1 MDEPESE
8 GGFTEAFDRWAPW
21 VLRFARRRLPDHDA
35 AWDVVNE
42 TFTTAWR
49 HWDRRPADAE
59 LLPWLYTIARNAIR
73 DERRS
78 ADRRS
83 RLRAR
88 LFATGHVRQMTDSAE
103 HVVLGLSVGEA
114 FARLPEADREVLRL
128 VAWEGLGDARSVGI
142 ALGLSAATA
151 RVRIHR
157 ARRRLRSLMTEAGL
171 DQPPEPAAFRRPS
184 PLPSHVSEA

>member
-1 MDEPESE
+1 VDEPESE

-21 VLRFARRRLPDHDA
+21 VLRFAQRRLTDHDA

-49 HWDRRPADAE
+49 HWDRRPPEAE

-83 RLRAR
+83 RLKAR
-88 LFATGHVRQMTDSAE
+88 LFATGHVRQTADSAE
-103 HVVLGLSVGEA
+103 RVVLGLSVGEA

-142 ALGLSAATA
+142 ALGLSDATA

-157 ARRRLRSLMTEAGL
+157 ARRRLRSLMSDGGL
-171 DQPPEPAAFRRPS
+171 DHGAFQRAS
-184 PLPSHVSEA
+184 SLHSHVSEA